1 MNHVD
6 FAIRLIRLD
15 RHDIGLREACTLF
28 ALGGGSTMEQIGSA
42 IGTMPI
48 VTKSRIYVLKAKGLV
63 EASGRK
69 DRPTRYRPT
78 ANGAKIIKETLNI
91 KP

>member
-15 RHDIGLREACTLF
+15 RHDVGLREACTLF
-28 ALGGGSTMEQIGSA
+28 TLGGGSTMEQIGKA
-42 IGTMPI
+42 LGVPPI
-48 VTKSRIYVLKAKGLV
+48 VAKSRMYVLRAKGLAEDV
-63 EASGRK
+63 VRN

-78 ANGAKIIKETLNI
+78 AKGARIIRETLNI
-91 KP
+91 KL